1 MKRSL
6 WVPALLVGSLVLFA
20 YLATQ
25 VGLHPLTRDYTLWQI
40 RWPRYLLGV
49 ILGAALGMSGCL
61 LQTLSRNPLADPEI
75 LGINQGAS
83 LAVVLTSLFLS
94 EQSGLLT
101 SAFVGAAGAGT
112 LVFWLAFRGSAEP
125 EKMLLSGLALAFFF
139 GSLTGGL
146 ILVKENQLFEL
157 LHWMA
162 GKLSGAGWVDVRLAV
177 ALIVPTGL
185 ACWLLAHQLDV
196 LRLGDHMATALGQ
209 SLLKMRL
216 FFLCCCLLWIAV
228 AVATA
233 GPIGFVGLVAPHLAR
248 PWAGTS
254 HAPLLLGS
262 ALVGATLM
270 AGSDLV
276 AQWLLHPAE
285 IPVGVVTALVGAP
298 FFLDRAR
305 RMV

>member
-1 MKRSL
+1 MKRF
-6 WVPALLVGSLVLFA
+6 WVPALLLGLLLLLGLIS
-20 YLATQ
+20 TQ
-25 VGLHPLTRDYTLWQI
+25 VGLNPLTREYTLWQI
-40 RWPRYLLGV
+40 RWPRYLLAV
-49 ILGAALGMSGCL
+49 LLGAALGLSGCL
-61 LQTLSRNPLADPEI
+61 LQTLSRNSLADPEI
-75 LGINQGAS
+75 LGINQAAS
-83 LAVVLTSLFLS
+83 LAVVLTSLFWS
-94 EQSGLLT
+94 SQGSLLA
-101 SAFVGAAGAGT
+101 SAFVGALGAGA
-112 LVFWLAFRGSAEP
+112 LVFWLAFRGGTEP
-125 EKMLLSGLALAFFF
+125 EKLLLSGLALAFFF

-162 GKLSGAGWVDVRLAV
+162 GKLSGAGWSDVHLAAGV
-177 ALIVPTGL
+177 LLPTGL

-196 LRLGDHMATALGQ
+196 LQLGDHMATALGQ

-216 FFLCCCLLWIAV
+216 FFLGCCLLWIAV

-248 PWAGTS
+248 PWTGTR

-262 ALVGATLM
+262 ALVGAVLM

-276 AQWLLHPAE
+276 AQWVFHPAE
-285 IPVGVVTALVGAP
+285 VPVGVITALVGAP

-305 RMV
+305 RIV